1 MSPPGPSKTYNYSTP
16 ASALFFKTGAL
27 AWFPRWNP
35 RYTVRHALRVVI
47 PELGKEYTDNNY
59 IGEDPQGIFYYGA
72 ASDITG
78 KVKARVYK
86 VTVDDNGNSKNYAH
100 IKFFTKDEDQT
111 YAEFIA
117 EDPDSAV
124 DATGMEKYTEKG
136 RDGEWIDLD
145 VGTANAQVY
154 KKTNETTIDV
164 TASSIRKTATLTLDN
179 ASDLPG
185 AVVVKGT
192 LYFKNI
198 SDLNNDE
205 AKYASYNN
213 DRIVFYGDENS
224 SKDFVAYFIPFEGS
238 AERLGISSEN
248 TLIISVTWDST

>member
-1 MSPPGPSKTYNYSTP
+1 CHPPALQRHTTTLRQHR
-16 ASALFFKTGAL
+16 LFFKSGAL
-27 AWFPRWNP
+27 AWFPRWSP
-35 RYTVRHALRVVI
+35 RYTARRALRVVI
-47 PELGKEYTDNNY
+47 SELGKEYTDSSY
-59 IGEDPQGIFYYGA
+59 IGEDAQGIFYYGA

-124 DATGMEKYTEKG
+124 DATGMEAYTKKG
-136 RDGEWIDLD
+136 RDGECQWIDLN

-154 KKTNETTIDV
+154 KKSNETTIDV
-164 TASSIRKTATLTLDN
+164 TASSIRKTATLTLDD

-224 SKDFVAYFIPFEGS
+224 GKDFVAYVSFEGS
-238 AERLGISSEN
+238 TGKLGISSEN